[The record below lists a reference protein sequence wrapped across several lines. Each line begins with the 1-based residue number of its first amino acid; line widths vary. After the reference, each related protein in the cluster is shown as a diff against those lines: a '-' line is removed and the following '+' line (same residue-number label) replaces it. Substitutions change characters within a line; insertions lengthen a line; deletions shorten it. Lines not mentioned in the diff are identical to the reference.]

1 MYTISVSLWHKVC
14 AVNGEN
20 GKGKGGMEAEKIIR
34 IAIDGPSGSGKSTLA
49 RNLAGALGFVYID
62 TGSLYRTI
70 GLVASRNGVPMDAP
84 EDVCPLLAGLHLEMR
99 LENGGSAVYL
109 DGTRLTD
116 EIRTSLVSQYTSQ
129 VSKVPEVR
137 AFLLKT
143 QQEIAR
149 KNSVVMD
156 GRDIGTVVLP
166 DAQLKLFLC
175 ASPEQRAERR
185 YAELLAKGEQVTK
198 EQVLADLVWRDEN
211 DQKREIA
218 PAKPAPDAVFLD
230 NSGLTPEETL
240 RAALDLVH
248 ERLHLSPA

>member
-1 MYTISVSLWHKVC
+1 M
-14 AVNGEN
+14 
-20 GKGKGGMEAEKIIR
+20 GGMEAEKVIQ

-49 RNLAGALGFVYID
+49 RKLAGALGFVYID
-62 TGSLYRTI
+62 TGSLYRAI
-70 GLVASRNGVPMDAP
+70 GLTASRNGVPLDAP
-84 EDVCPLLAGLHLEMR
+84 EGVCPLLAELDLEMR

-109 DGTRLTD
+109 AGKRLGS

-129 VSKVPEVR
+129 VSKLPEVR

-166 DAQLKLFLC
+166 DAQLKIFLC

-198 EQVLADLVWRDEN
+198 EQVLADLTWRDEN

-230 NSGLTPEETL
+230 NSGLDPEETL
-240 RAALDLVH
+240 SAALELVK
-248 ERLHLSPA
+248 ERLHLSPV

>member
-1 MYTISVSLWHKVC
+1 M
-14 AVNGEN
+14 G
-20 GKGKGGMEAEKIIR
+20 AEKVIQ

-49 RNLAGALGFVYID
+49 RRLAGALGFVYID
-62 TGSLYRTI
+62 TGSLYRAI
-70 GLVASRNGVPMDAP
+70 GLAASRNGVPVDAP
-84 EDVCPLLAGLHLEMR
+84 ERVCPLLKELDLEMR
-99 LENGGSAVYL
+99 LEDGGSAVYL
-109 DGTRLTD
+109 EGKRLD
-116 EIRTSLVSQYTSQ
+116 NEIRTSLVSHYTSQ

-166 DAQLKLFLC
+166 EAQLKLFLC
-175 ASPEQRAERR
+175 ASPEKRAERR

-211 DQKREIA
+211 DRKREIA
-218 PAKPAPDAVFLD
+218 PAKAAPDAIILD
-230 NSGLTPEETL
+230 NSGMDPEETL
-240 RAALDLVH
+240 RAVLELVR
-248 ERLHLSPA
+248 ERLHISPK

>member
-1 MYTISVSLWHKVC
+1 
-14 AVNGEN
+14 
-20 GKGKGGMEAEKIIR
+20 MEAEKVIR

-49 RNLAGALGFVYID
+49 RKLAGALGFVYID
-62 TGSLYRTI
+62 TGSLYRAI
-70 GLVASRNGVPMDAP
+70 GLAASRNGVPVDAP
-84 EDVCPLLAGLHLEMR
+84 ERVCPLLKDLDLEMR
-99 LENGGSAVYL
+99 LEDGGSAVYL
-109 DGTRLTD
+109 DGKRLGD
-116 EIRTSLVSQYTSQ
+116 EIRTPLVSQYTSQ

-198 EQVLADLVWRDEN
+198 EQVFTDLAWRDEN
-211 DQKREIA
+211 DRKREIA
-218 PAKPAPDAVFLD
+218 PAKPAPDAIILD
-230 NSGLTPEETL
+230 NSGLDQEETL
-240 RAALDLVH
+240 RAALELTR
-248 ERLHLSPA
+248 ERLHISPKKA

>member
-1 MYTISVSLWHKVC
+1 
-14 AVNGEN
+14 
-20 GKGKGGMEAEKIIR
+20 MEAEKVIQ

-49 RNLAGALGFVYID
+49 RKLAGALGFVYID
-62 TGSLYRTI
+62 TGSLYRAI
-70 GLVASRNGVPMDAP
+70 GLAASRNGVPVDAP
-84 EDVCPLLAGLHLEMR
+84 EKVCSLLAGLDLEMR

-109 DGTRLTD
+109 DGKKLAG

-143 QQEIAR
+143 QQEIAK

-198 EQVLADLVWRDEN
+198 EQVLADLAWRDEN
-211 DQKREIA
+211 DSKREIA

-230 NSGLTPEETL
+230 NSGLNPEETL
-240 RAALDLVH
+240 RAALDLVR
-248 ERLHLSPA
+248 ERLHISPNKA

>member
-1 MYTISVSLWHKVC
+1 MWANCVVS
-14 AVNGEN
+14 ARSERAGTM
-20 GKGKGGMEAEKIIR
+20 MEAERVIQ

-62 TGSLYRTI
+62 TGSLYRAI
-70 GLVASRNGVPMDAP
+70 GLAASRNGVSIDAP
-84 EDVCPLLAGLHLEMR
+84 EGVCPLLAELNLEMR

-109 DGTRLTD
+109 EGKKLGN
-116 EIRTSLVSQYTSQ
+116 EIRTPLVSQYTSQ

-175 ASPEQRAERR
+175 ASPEQRAQRR
-185 YAELLAKGEQVTK
+185 YEELLAKGEQVTK
-198 EQVLADLVWRDEN
+198 EQVLTDLTWRDEN
-211 DQKREIA
+211 DQKREIS

-240 RAALDLVH
+240 SAALELVR
-248 ERLHLSPA
+248 ERLRLFPERA

>member
-1 MYTISVSLWHKVC
+1 
-14 AVNGEN
+14 
-20 GKGKGGMEAEKIIR
+20 METAEIIQ

-49 RNLAGALGFVYID
+49 RKLAGALGFVYID
-62 TGSLYRTI
+62 TGSLYRTV
-70 GLVASRNGVPMDAP
+70 GLVASRNGIPMDAP
-84 EDVCPLLAGLHLEMR
+84 EGVCPLLAGLDLEMR

-109 DGTRLTD
+109 EGKRLG
-116 EIRTSLVSQYTSQ
+116 EELRTSLVSQYTSQ
-129 VSKVPEVR
+129 VSKLPEVR
-137 AFLLKT
+137 AFLLET
-143 QQEIAR
+143 QQAIAR

-166 DAQLKLFLC
+166 NAQLKIFLC

-198 EQVLADLVWRDEN
+198 EQVLADLAWRDEN

-230 NSGLTPEETL
+230 NSGLDPEETL
-240 RAALDLVH
+240 HAALELVR
-248 ERLHLSPA
+248 ERLHLAPV